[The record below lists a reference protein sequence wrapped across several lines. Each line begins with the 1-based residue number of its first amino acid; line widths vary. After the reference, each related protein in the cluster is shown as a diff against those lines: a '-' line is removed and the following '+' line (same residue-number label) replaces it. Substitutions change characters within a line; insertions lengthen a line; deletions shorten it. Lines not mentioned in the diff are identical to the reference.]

1 MTPLLSEILN
11 LQIGNFISLSGG
23 GGKTSILYTLA
34 RENYLSGGL
43 YTTTTK
49 MFNPRLDN
57 HPFQE
62 IHLDWPSADPPP
74 FIPGS
79 CFVAGEI
86 IKSATP
92 GVKDKVRGLSNKL
105 LESWNSMGSWPILI
119 IEADGAAGRPIK
131 FPSKKEP
138 VIPAEVNHAVGCIG
152 LEALGAKVTESMV
165 HRPDLFKNH
174 LPLDRGSQISPGT
187 LAALINRKNGLFKN
201 CPEKHS
207 VKKTVIL
214 NKIDLLN
221 PEFEIHDLIAYLTR
235 ECPSVRII
243 GTCLKT
249 GQTVFQD

>member
-1 MTPLLSEILN
+1 MTPLLSEVLN
-11 LQIGNFISLSGG
+11 LQIGDFISLSGG
-23 GGKTSILYTLA
+23 GGKTSLLYALA
-34 RENYLSGGL
+34 RENYLAGGL
-43 YTTTTK
+43 YSTTTK
-49 MFNPRLDN
+49 MFDPRLDN

-62 IHLDWPSADPPP
+62 IHLEWTSAEPPP

-86 IKSATP
+86 IESATP
-92 GVKDKVRGLSNKL
+92 DVKDKVCGLSNKL
-105 LESWNSMGSWPILI
+105 LENWNSMGSWPILI

-152 LEALGAKVTESMV
+152 LEALGVKVTESMV
-165 HRPDLFKNH
+165 HRPDLFENN
-174 LPLDRGSQISPGT
+174 LPLDSDSKISPET
-187 LAALINRKNGLFKN
+187 LAALINQKNGLFNN
-201 CPEKHS
+201 CPQKNS
-207 VKKTVIL
+207 LKKTVFL

-221 PEFEIHDLIAYLTR
+221 PEFKIHDLIDYLTR

-249 GQTVFQD
+249 GQTILPD